1 MRGFRQE
8 LLFSKQ
14 PFRRNI
20 RKLSCTDRTL
30 RVGQRFRNPRQKVNG
45 FNCFAPLN
53 DRSRSDAAALWNPSL
68 TLRTCVKVVQRR
80 ISTKPATAPQM
91 QRRSA
96 PWLSISQAFKNVSGN
111 KNGRCRITSLP
122 NRDATIPRIGP
133 CPNALKY
140 SQNIKIALQ
149 AIAVGKT
156 VGYGHLRSAIRRQ
169 SLRHDRTANQ
179 GRCKI

>member
-20 RKLSCTDRTL
+20 RKLFCTDGTL
-30 RVGQRFRNPRQKVNG
+30 LVGQRFRNPRQKVNG
-45 FNCFAPLN
+45 FNCFAPLT

-80 ISTKPATAPQM
+80 IFTKPATAPQT

-96 PWLSISQAFKNVSGN
+96 PWLSISQAFKNVSETKLADVESHLSQAVMRLSPGS
-111 KNGRCRITSLP
+111 G
-122 NRDATIPRIGP
+122 DVPRHGTH
-133 CPNALKY
+133 
-140 SQNIKIALQ
+140 SQNIKIAPQ
-149 AIAVGKT
+149 AMAVRNT
-156 VGYGHLRSAIRRQ
+156 VGYRNLRSAWYRQ
-169 SLRHDRTANQ
+169 LLPP
-179 GRCKI
+179 